1 MLFGPHGNGCGTRKK
16 KEEGRGERKKFDGD
30 DKRCSCKRAQS
41 KERQV
46 AHVFLVFIFAVVVCT
61 GFVKKSE
68 LFLLLSNNSYQ
79 HSRASHRLKD
89 WRCCV

>member
-46 AHVFLVFIFAVVVCT
+46 AHVFGFYIFAVVVCA
-61 GFVKKSE
+61 GLVEKSE
-68 LFLLLSNNSYQ
+68 LCTLVN
-79 HSRASHRLKD
+79 
-89 WRCCV
+89 